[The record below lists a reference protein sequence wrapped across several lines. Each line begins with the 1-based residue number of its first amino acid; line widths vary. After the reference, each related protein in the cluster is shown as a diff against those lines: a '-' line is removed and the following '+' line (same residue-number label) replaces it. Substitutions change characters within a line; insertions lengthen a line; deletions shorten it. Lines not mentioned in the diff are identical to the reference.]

1 MSEQQGPSPEV
12 SAEQSAAP
20 RPAPGP
26 RPAPPKPRP
35 IPRPAAVAPVPP
47 PADAQAAAE
56 AAAWGR
62 VDPDGTV
69 WVREAA
75 GERSVGQYP
84 GADSSEAL
92 AFYVRRFLDIQA
104 QITLFE
110 SRLPQLGGAEID
122 STLATL
128 REALAEPAAVGDLD
142 GLRHRLETLEERAA
156 ERRRELEAERAAQR
170 EEALARRTEI
180 VEAAERIAEQDPDRT
195 QWKQSG
201 QRLRELLE
209 DWKTAQRTGPRLDR
223 GSEERLWKRFSH
235 ARSTFDRHRRQY
247 FARLDQVQGEAKAVK
262 ERLVARAEALSA
274 STDWRGTAVAF
285 RELMD
290 EWKAAGRAAKRDDD
304 ALWERFRA
312 AQQRFFDARNAQLAE
327 VDAEYEA
334 NLAAKLE
341 LLEQAEALLPVTDV
355 AAAKAALRPLQDRW
369 DEIGKVPRKD
379 VQRVESR
386 MRAVEQAVRDA
397 ERAKWRRTNPETRA
411 RAEGAAAQ
419 LHAAIEALE
428 KEHAEAVAG
437 GDEAA
442 ARSAQEALEARRTW
456 LAQIEKAA
464 DEAG

>member
-1 MSEQQGPSPEV
+1 MREQQGPSSEG

-20 RPAPGP
+20 RPAP
-26 RPAPPKPRP
+26 RPVPPKPRP

-47 PADAQAAAE
+47 PAEARAAAE

-104 QITLFE
+104 QVALFE
-110 SRLPQLGGAEID
+110 SRLAQLGVAEID
-122 STLATL
+122 STLAAL

-142 GLRHRLETLEERAA
+142 GLRHRLRTLEERAA
-156 ERRRELEAERAAQR
+156 RRRRELEAERAAQR
-170 EEALARRTEI
+170 EEALARRTQI
-180 VEAAERIAEQDPDRT
+180 VEAAEQLAGQDPERT

-201 QRLRELLE
+201 QRLHELLE

-223 GSEERLWKRFSH
+223 STEERLWKRFSH
-235 ARSTFDRHRRQY
+235 ARSTFDRQRRQY
-247 FARLDQVQGEAKAVK
+247 FARLDQLQAEAKAVK
-262 ERLVARAEALSA
+262 ERLVARAEELSA
-274 STDWRGTAVAF
+274 STDWRGTAAAF
-285 RELMD
+285 RDLMD
-290 EWKAAGRAAKRDDD
+290 EWKGAGRAAKRDDD

-327 VDAEYEA
+327 VDAEHEA

-341 LLEQAEALLPVTDV
+341 VLQEAEALLPVADV

-369 DEIGKVPRKD
+369 DEIGRIPRKD

-397 ERAKWRRTNPETRA
+397 ERAQWRRTNPETRA
-411 RAEGAAAQ
+411 RAEGAAEQ

-428 KEHAEAVAG
+428 KENAEAVAR

-456 LAQIEKAA
+456 LAQIERAA
-464 DEAG
+464 DETG